1 MENKN
6 IFLDSIKKR
15 IEQGEFDKE
24 FKIPFMNKKL
34 MYDVI
39 KGKINKKIKTDRT
52 PMLTEADLKIILE
65 EMKEASGSAFYLFV
79 QYGILE
85 ETEEGYQLSSKGK
98 KALFESS
105 KF

>member
-1 MENKN
+1 MEN

-15 IEQGEFDKE
+15 IETGEFDKE
-24 FKIPFMNKKL
+24 FKVPFMNKKL

-39 KGKINKKIKTDRT
+39 KGKIKKKIKTDRT
-52 PMLTEADLKIILE
+52 PMLTDAEIKIVLE
-65 EMKEASGSAFYLFV
+65 EMKEAAGSTFYLFV

-85 ETEEGYQLSSKGK
+85 ETKEGYQLSSKGK

-105 KF
+105 KI